1 MNDTIERCNFCRYF
15 AYDLRRAWYNCG
27 LSAICVG
34 ALPLVLYLF
43 CLLFN
48 ALGMIKSLPDS
59 TVTASLIPV
68 AYMIYILVFPAKLY
82 GEITVRRAGSN
93 FLMLPASPGCKFA
106 SMLLIL
112 LLVVPLSI
120 AVLFSASDLMLSLI
134 PSYGHSMFAK
144 TSIINRTI
152 DSVAVFGNGQLISE
166 NLLAT
171 TTLEQFFNVVLFFT
185 LGAVIFKRK
194 KTGKTIL
201 SYLAVVMIIVVVV
214 MIAAKFIP
222 SHTLRI
228 MAENLDLTKWSFIVI
243 CHAVNIAVGSLLGFF
258 IYRRLRKIEL

>member
-152 DSVAVFGNGQLISE
+152 DSVAVGNGQLISE
-166 NLLAT
+166 NLLVT
-171 TTLEQFFNVVLFFT
+171 TTLEQFFNFVLFFT

-201 SYLAVVMIIVVVV
+201 SYLAIVMIIVVVV

-228 MAENLDLTKWSFIVI
+228 MAENLDLTKWSFIVL